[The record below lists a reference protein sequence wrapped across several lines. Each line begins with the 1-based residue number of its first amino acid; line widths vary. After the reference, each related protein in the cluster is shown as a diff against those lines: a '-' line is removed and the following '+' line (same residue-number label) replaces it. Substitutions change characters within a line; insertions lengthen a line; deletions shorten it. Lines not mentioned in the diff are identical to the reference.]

1 MIFGRKSL
9 VGWWPTVLDQ
19 SCLLNINESQ
29 VDIIVAGW
37 WLSHRTENYERNL
50 AFNLGSGILVGWNKQ
65 ENVHV
70 CFDRFSKSYISP
82 WGTQISLYANRCQLH
97 IHVFVDC
104 LRAPPTH
111 KMILRMVRVNQKN
124 RGPPGANRS
133 FDWSN
138 PTHPTYDWDSTSHTW
153 DGPPSIF
160 KQFSLC
166 EFPISYGRSSVDRG
180 FSHLNMSRGI
190 R

>member
-1 MIFGRKSL
+1 MKETWHLTWG
-9 VGWWPTVLDQ
+9 VGFSWVE
-19 SCLLNINESQ
+19 INKRMCMYALIDSPN
-29 VDIIVAGW
+29 
-37 WLSHRTENYERNL
+37 RT
-50 AFNLGSGILVGWNKQ
+50 FP
-65 ENVHV
+65 
-70 CFDRFSKSYISP
+70 P

-160 KQFSLC
+160 KH
-166 EFPISYGRSSVDRG
+166 V
-180 FSHLNMSRGI
+180 
-190 R
+190 